1 MKSHLSIMFTCL
13 QAKTGHQKE
22 FEVALQR
29 LRGKDVDISEEAAEI
44 QVLALYSNLHSL

>member
-1 MKSHLSIMFTCL
+1 M
-13 QAKTGHQKE
+13 QAKTGNQKE

-44 QVLALYSNLHSL
+44 KVLLLNSKL